1 MFCFVGKCRMSILV
15 PCSTPNGLDFNLCS
29 SHFSSSPHIFF
40 RLVYGSTDERHLSPG
55 LPSLVPFSADSP
67 EASNGQL
74 PCSLQLPCQCIKKCR
89 WQCTQWRWQWL
100 WFLILNYLNY
110 SLRFDSG
117 SYFWYRPTKTFTKY
131 YTHVCIY
138 IYTELV
144 WISR

>member
-100 WFLILNYLNY
+100 WFLILKLFK
-110 SLRFDSG
+110 LFIA
-117 SYFWYRPTKTFTKY
+117 FWQWLLFLIPSNQHIHKIL
-131 YTHVCIY
+131 YTCMYIY
-138 IYTELV
+138 IYRV
-144 WISR
+144 SMN